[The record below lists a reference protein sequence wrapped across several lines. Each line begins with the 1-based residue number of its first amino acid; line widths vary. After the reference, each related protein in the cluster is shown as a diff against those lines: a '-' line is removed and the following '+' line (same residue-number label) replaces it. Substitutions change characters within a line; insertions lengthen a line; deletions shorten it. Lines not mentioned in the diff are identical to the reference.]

1 MQRHILGY
9 LFIDLIKVV
18 SIALTRVHETCRTED
33 HMGQQYCQDLA
44 TYFAYVRVLE
54 GASGHPWGRKEV
66 GAGNSLWLVKGR
78 LCLPEGNT
86 LLPLFII
93 CTPQSSNTCFP
104 GLCFSSSS
112 FWPFSL
118 LHPQVFSSSSYL
130 TSIPLSFGWQYS
142 VLPELLK
149 ILNWPLVDKNRC

>member
-18 SIALTRVHETCRTED
+18 SIAVTQVLETHRTED

-44 TYFAYVRVLE
+44 TYLSYVWVLE
-54 GASGHPWGRKEV
+54 GTNGHHWGGKEV
-66 GAGNSLWLVKGR
+66 GAGNGLWLVKGR

-93 CTPQSSNTCFP
+93 YTTVRSKMCFP

-112 FWPFSL
+112 CWCVSL
-118 LHPQVFSSSSYL
+118 LHPQVSSSSSYL
-130 TSIPLSFGWQYS
+130 TSLLLSFGWQYS
-142 VLPELLK
+142 ILPESLK
-149 ILNWPLVDKNRC
+149 ILNWPFGW